1 MLALLAATVVLLSID
16 GLKPDYVLEADE
28 HGLRIPHLRS
38 LVADGVSAIDMR
50 DIAPTLAP
58 FLGVSL
64 PSAEGHNLL
73 EK

>member
-38 LVADGVSAIDMR
+38 LVADGVSATGMR
-50 DIAPTLAP
+50 GVFPT
-58 FLGVSL
+58 VT
-64 PSAEGHNLL
+64 
-73 EK
+73 